1 MGMTLDAYM
10 AGLTCR
16 IPSLHLIAWGGTM
29 DTEVEAIC
37 AMYADARP
45 SVFRL
50 ALRPA
55 HVDYLPALFYERV
68 DLFSSMSSLE
78 LRLDVAA
85 VPFDFKAYLVRIGVS
100 MFSLL
105 HCRPTSD

>member
-1 MGMTLDAYM
+1 
-10 AGLTCR
+10 
-16 IPSLHLIAWGGTM
+16 M

-105 HCRPTSD
+105 HCRLTSD